1 MSESVT
7 RLKELLFD
15 SETQALAELSAKID
29 SVAQTDARAREDI
42 KTKLDAAAKAE
53 AQGRDDI
60 KRSVAEIFER
70 AGTSERFTESVA
82 QSLDEALRR
91 AEVSQHAELS
101 IRIAPLVV
109 TTIKTELRNSQ
120 DEMVEALY
128 PITGRLVKAYV
139 ASAMKDLTDQMN
151 RRLEQNPLM
160 LRFQSLTTGRSVA
173 ELALAGTQNF
183 ELEELFL
190 IRRATGDLVAHWSTS
205 GASGREQ
212 LMSGV
217 LAAVNEFANEALA
230 ADQNSMRQIDIGGA
244 NVYLRGS
251 PLYLVAAK
259 CTGTAPKGVEQVLD
273 DTFLAAIE
281 KQNDSVGVEGVQQ
294 DLLREMGAE
303 LKARIDEQKAEISA
317 PAGNPVK
324 MLAIAVAL
332 PLLLWFGWSWY
343 TGFANSRAHTAA
355 ERVIAESTEMQGYI
369 PQLHA
374 TDRGRILTIAGLVP
388 SLDVKSKV
396 LHRIGVVLPKTAIRD
411 ELTVVPGSD
420 INIPNPEPEIAD
432 IRRAV
437 SNLQGKM
444 TASALERAADRTA
457 NRLRQADADLRKA
470 AKAGSDPAVSSGL
483 AKSADNVTALMKD
496 LTSTRAALTSSPA
509 SADAAKLIKSVGQ
522 LSRRMGTESSTITA
536 ILTTGEAVSTTPAVA
551 QTGPADAAAGASLE
565 GAVEAMA
572 YEAERLAAVASTSAI
587 ANALRP
593 RQIAVPAAAPPATPR
608 ERLENWTRNHAIFFT
623 TETEYRD
630 TATAA
635 KMLDDI
641 VPLLKSAQ
649 HTVRIV
655 GYTDE
660 AGGQSRNVPLA
671 QDRAEKVRQDLISRG
686 VSASLLHAVGRSDAR
701 DLSSAQGTLSPNR
714 RVEFEMTFDGE
725 FQQ

>member
-15 SETQALAELSAKID
+15 SETQALAALSAKID
-29 SVAQTDARAREDI
+29 SVAQIESRARDE
-42 KTKLDAAAKAE
+42 
-53 AQGRDDI
+53 I
-60 KRSVAEIFER
+60 KRSIADIFER
-70 AGTSERFTESVA
+70 VGTSESFTESVA

-91 AEVSQHAELS
+91 AEVTKHSELS

-151 RRLEQNPLM
+151 RRLEQNPVM
-160 LRFQSLTTGRSVA
+160 LRLQSLATGRSVA
-173 ELALAGTQNF
+173 ELALAGTQDF

-190 IRRATGDLVAHWSTS
+190 IRRATGDLVAHWSAS

-217 LAAVNEFANEALA
+217 LAAVNEFANEAFA

-281 KQNDSVGVEGVQQ
+281 KQNDSAGVEGAQ
-294 DLLREMGAE
+294 DALLREMGAE
-303 LKARIDEQKAEISA
+303 LKSRIDEQKADISR
-317 PAGNPVK
+317 PAGNPLK
-324 MLAIAVAL
+324 MLAIAIAL
-332 PLLLWFGWSWY
+332 PLLLWLGWSWY
-343 TGFANSRAHTAA
+343 TDFANTRARTEA
-355 ERVIAESTEMQGYI
+355 ERVIAETAEMQGYL

-374 TDRGRILTIAGLVP
+374 ADRGRILTVAGLVP
-388 SLDVKSKV
+388 SQDVKSKV
-396 LHRIGVVLPKTAIRD
+396 LHRIGVALPRTAIRD

-420 INIPNPEPEIAD
+420 INIPNPEPEIAE
-432 IRRAV
+432 IRRTV
-437 SNLQGKM
+437 SGLEAAM
-444 TASALERAADRTA
+444 TSRALERAADRTA
-457 NRLRQADADLRKA
+457 SRLRQAEADLRNA
-470 AKAGSDPAVSSGL
+470 ARAEREPAVSAGL
-483 AKSADNVTALMKD
+483 TKSAGGVMSLLKD
-496 LTSTRAALTSSPA
+496 LAASRAALTRRPS
-509 SADAAKLIKSVGQ
+509 DGDTQKTVKSIGEFG
-522 LSRRMGTESSTITA
+522 RRIGSESSAVTA
-536 ILTTGEAVSTTPAVA
+536 VLASDVAGATRPETPI
-551 QTGPADAAAGASLE
+551 AAAIE
-565 GAVEAMA
+565 GTSSIEAAAEAMA
-572 YEAERLAAVASTSAI
+572 AEAERLAAIASTASI
-587 ANALRP
+587 AQSLRP
-593 RQIAVPAAAPPATPR
+593 RQIAVPAAAPELTPR
-608 ERLENWTRNHAIFFT
+608 ERLENWTRKHAVFFSADT
-623 TETEYRD
+623 DYRD
-630 TATAA
+630 STAA
-635 KMLDDI
+635 AKTLDGL

-649 HTVRIV
+649 HTIRII

-686 VSASLLHAVGRSDAR
+686 VSASLLHAVGRADAR

-714 RVEFEMTFDGE
+714 RVEFELAFEGE
-725 FQQ
+725 FQP